1 MECLDDS
8 MLPADFAG
16 SVFPLSVKQRGGT
29 AYNKDIVIKDKKIK
43 KCCKSHRKT
52 GMNMIY

>member
-1 MECLDDS
+1 MKACCPQILR
-8 MLPADFAG
+8 AVF
-16 SVFPLSVKQRGGT
+16 FPLSVKQRDGT